1 MWHPRAHVEPG
12 TRIRAANKGWRGSTG
27 GNGPLTRGHFSF
39 YPDGSIINHIKPT
52 YKVDG
57 VAKAADISGQRFG
70 RLVAIAA
77 TDRRSA
83 GNVVWHCRCDCGS
96 DAFSIVPHLREGRR
110 VSCGCA
116 KAAGTQIIKRKPIHG
131 HYVNDSPTA
140 TYRVWSGMWTR
151 CTNQN
156 DPGFKRYGGRGI
168 TVCERW
174 GSFQNFLADMGE
186 RPDGL
191 SIDRI
196 DVNGPYAPENCR
208 WATTKEQMRNRRNN
222 TIISVDGKREVL
234 ADIADRTGF
243 HRSTITSRIRKQG
256 MAPEQATTASRAT
269 KSEAALLGN
278 SARWGVK
285 P

>member
-39 YPDGSIINHIKPT
+39 YADGSIINHIKPT

-116 KAAGTQIIKRKPIHG
+116 KVAGMQIRKKTSKHG
-131 HYVNDSPTA
+131 HMVNGKVTT
-140 TYRVWSGMWTR
+140 TYRIWTGMLTR
-151 CTNQN
+151 CRNKN
-156 DPGFKRYGGRGI
+156 DPGFRNYGARGI
-168 TVCERW
+168 SVCERW
-174 GSFQNFLADMGE
+174 EDFANFLADMGE
-186 RPDGL
+186 RPTGL
-191 SIDRI
+191 SLDRI
-196 DVNGPYAPENCR
+196 DVDGPYSPENCR
-208 WATTKEQMRNRRNN
+208 WATTKEQMRNRRDN
-222 TIISVDGKREVL
+222 THLLINGTLEVL
-234 ADIADRTGF
+234 ADVAERTGL
-243 HRSTITSRIRKQG
+243 HRSTITSRLRKQG
-256 MAPEQATTASRAT
+256 LSIEEALAKRKAT
-269 KSEAALLGN
+269 KSEAALRGN
-278 SARWGVK
+278 QVRWGVK
-285 P
+285 S